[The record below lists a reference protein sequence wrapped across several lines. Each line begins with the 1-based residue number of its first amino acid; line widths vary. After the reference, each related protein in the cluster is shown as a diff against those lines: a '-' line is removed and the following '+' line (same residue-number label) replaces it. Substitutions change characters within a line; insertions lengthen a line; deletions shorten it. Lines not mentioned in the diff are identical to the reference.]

1 MQSLTKMLNNDG
13 SPMWQRIVT
22 GVLHW
27 SVLALSVGLIV
38 LITHETLKDV
48 SFLDD
53 GRYLDV
59 QFYVCLFFLFD
70 IFVEWLLSKNKSEYL
85 WHHLLFLLVSIPYL
99 NIVHHFGWHV
109 SPQVS
114 YLLRFVPMLRAGY
127 VLALVSGAL
136 THNKATSLFYVY
148 IIFAVASLYF
158 ASLMFFVAEHGLNS
172 GVDSY
177 WSALWWGA
185 MDMTT
190 AGSNI
195 NPITNT
201 GKALS
206 ILLSCEG
213 LILFPVFT
221 VYFTNVVTSKSGSSQ
236 KQPA

>member
-1 MQSLTKMLNNDG
+1 MQTLIDKQNEGN
-13 SPMWQRIVT
+13 SPLWKRVVS
-22 GVLHW
+22 GFLHW
-27 SVLALSVGLIV
+27 SVLVLSVGLIV

-70 IFVEWLLSKNKSEYL
+70 IFVEWLLSDDKKKYL

-99 NIVHHFGWHV
+99 NIVHHFGWQV
-109 SPQVS
+109 TPQVS

-127 VLALVSGAL
+127 VLAIVSGAL

-158 ASLMFFVAEHGLNS
+158 ASLMFFVAEHGINS

-206 ILLSCEG
+206 IVLSCEG

-221 VYFTNVVTSKSGSSQ
+221 VYFTNVITGKSTST
-236 KQPA
+236 QPA